1 MRRIRTNTPLQAFV
15 TLNAPAFVEAAQA
28 LGRRL
33 VDEGGP
39 TPESRLRFGVAL
51 VTGRPAVERQL
62 APLKQLYE
70 SELAHFRKQRAAAR
84 QVASDPLGPLPAGAD
99 AAELAAW
106 TLVASVLLNLDAGL
120 TKG

>member
-1 MRRIRTNTPLQAFV
+1 MTAGCSTIS
-15 TLNAPAFVEAAQA
+15 
-28 LGRRL
+28 RL
-33 VDEGGP
+33 HIDRSTQNIP
-39 TPESRLRFGVAL
+39 IYCSPFLCRLLFLTPESRLRFGVAL

-70 SELAHFRKQRAAAR
+70 SELAHFRKQREAAR

-99 AAELAAW
+99 VAELAAW
-106 TLVASVLLNLDAGL
+106 TLVASVLLNLDAVL